1 MTSKMMK
8 TFSDLYDN
16 NKDGTLDSGER
27 AMLFTSMVVQ
37 PESLMLKASDQI
49 RNRYYGVLKFFIS
62 EDYSIELVI
71 FKQPLHK
78 GTKSPRF
85 W

>member
-49 RNRYYGVLKFFIS
+49 RNGYFVF
-62 EDYSIELVI
+62 
-71 FKQPLHK
+71 
-78 GTKSPRF
+78 
-85 W
+85 